1 MTKARKH
8 DPAVVWAALLED
20 IANGASLSGALRR
33 LEPSPSYWWAKEC
46 LRRDVELK
54 VLYRQAVEDRAD
66 RLAEE
71 LIDLA
76 DTPIPN
82 GLDGPTMSA
91 WVQRLRVQVDV
102 RKWVASKLAP
112 RTYGDKLDVSVTNE
126 TISVRAALEAANAR
140 VLELTDPSRA

>member
-1 MTKARKH
+1 MRDRLKELPQHVLLANI
-8 DPAVVWAALLED
+8 VVENLLP
-20 IANGASLSGALRR
+20 
-33 LEPSPSYWWAKEC
+33 EP
-46 LRRDVELK
+46 K

-76 DTPIPN
+76 DTPIPK

-140 VLELTDPSRA
+140 VLELTDSSRA

>member
-8 DPAVVWAALLED
+8 DPAAVWAALLED

-33 LEPSPSYWWAKEC
+33 LDPSPSYWWAKEY
-46 LRRDVELK
+46 LRRDAELK

-76 DTPIPN
+76 DTPIPK
-82 GLDGPTMSA
+82 GLDGPAMSA

-140 VLELTDPSRA
+140 VLELTDSSRA

>member
-8 DPAVVWAALLED
+8 DPAAVWAALLED

-33 LEPSPSYWWAKEC
+33 LDPSPSYWWAKEC

-76 DTPIPN
+76 DTPIPK

>member
-8 DPAVVWAALLED
+8 DPAAVWAALLED

-33 LEPSPSYWWAKEC
+33 LDPSPSYWWAKEC

-76 DTPIPN
+76 DTPIPK

-140 VLELTDPSRA
+140 VLELNDPSRA

>member
-1 MTKARKH
+1 MTQLCKH
-8 DPAVVWAALLED
+8 DPAAVWSALLED

-33 LEPSPSYWWAKEC
+33 LDPRPSYWWAKEC
-46 LRRDVELK
+46 LRRDAELK

-76 DTPIPN
+76 DTPIPKD
-82 GLDGPTMSA
+82 LDGPAMSA

-126 TISVRAALEAANAR
+126 TISITAALEAANAR
-140 VLELTDPSRA
+140 VLTSTVSSRA

>member
-8 DPAVVWAALLED
+8 DPAAVWAALLED

-33 LEPSPSYWWAKEC
+33 LDPSPSYWWAKEC

-76 DTPIPN
+76 DTPIPK

-140 VLELTDPSRA
+140 VLELNDLSRA

>member
-33 LEPSPSYWWAKEC
+33 LDPSPSYWWAKEC
-46 LRRDVELK
+46 LRRDSELK
-54 VLYRQAVEDRAD
+54 VLYRQAVEDGAD

-71 LIDLA
+71 MIYRA
-76 DTPIPN
+76 DTPIPKA
-82 GLDGPTMSA
+82 LDGPALSA
-91 WVQRLRVQVDV
+91 WVQRLKVQLDV

-112 RTYGDKLDVSVTNE
+112 RSYGDKLDFSVTNE

-140 VLELTDPSRA
+140 VLELTDSSRA

>member
-8 DPAVVWAALLED
+8 DPAAVWAALLED

-140 VLELTDPSRA
+140 VLELPDRSRA

>member
-1 MTKARKH
+1 MTQLRKH
-8 DPAVVWAALLED
+8 DPAAVWAALLED
-20 IANGASLSGALRR
+20 IANGTSLSGALRR
-33 LEPSPSYWWAKEC
+33 LDPPPSYWWAKEC

-76 DTPIPN
+76 DTPIPK

-126 TISVRAALEAANAR
+126 KISITAALEAANAR
-140 VLELTDPSRA
+140 VLTLTDSSRT

>member
-8 DPAVVWAALLED
+8 DPAAVWAALLED

-33 LEPSPSYWWAKEC
+33 LDPSPSYWWAKEC

-76 DTPIPN
+76 DTPIPK

-112 RTYGDKLDVSVTNE
+112 RTYGDKLNVSVTNE

-140 VLELTDPSRA
+140 VLELTDSSRA

>member
-8 DPAVVWAALLED
+8 DPAAVWAALLED

-33 LEPSPSYWWAKEC
+33 LNPSPSYWWAKEC

-76 DTPIPN
+76 DTPIPK

>member
-8 DPAVVWAALLED
+8 DPAAVWAALLED

-33 LEPSPSYWWAKEC
+33 LDPSPSYWWAKEC

-140 VLELTDPSRA
+140 VLELTDSSRA